1 MYVEIG
7 GLIKKGLG
15 HGIIEKFSK
24 KKSVITVGVANGR
37 TRDLFDIQEFGD
49 ASESEILT
57 IIVEEK
63 SSDKVFD
70 ELFKF
75 LELNKKNQGVIYKS
89 ERILKGSFIKK

>member
-24 KKSVITVGVANGR
+24 KKSIITVGVANGR

-63 SSDKVFD
+63 NSDKIFD

-75 LELNKKNQGVIYKS
+75 LELNKKNQGIIYKS
-89 ERILKGSFIKK
+89 ERILKGSFMKK